1 MRNGVDGKDIYREGE
16 DWSGL
21 WGGVYAFACT
31 TFEMALMWPTIYV
44 KHTLGCMRLELRVK
58 LRLKIKIGSLIIWV
72 VFKAMGT

>member
-1 MRNGVDGKDIYREGE
+1 MVKIFTEKGKTGVGC
-16 DWSGL
+16 
-21 WGGVYAFACT
+21 GVEWYVSACT